1 MARDET
7 NCYTGTG
14 EPALTYTITDKG
26 VLTVSG
32 TPSAIGE
39 SAFRGRD
46 ELTDVRLPDSV
57 VRIEAHAFAD
67 CRNLRFVEPG
77 RSCRSIGDGAFRGC
91 GELFSVDWE
100 ESLIGSIG
108 SRAFD
113 GCGRLC
119 EFLALPRTLKSIGYA
134 AFENCAGLKRVE
146 FFNIP
151 VHIADSAFR
160 GTGIRKV
167 YAPWSKPLP
176 IGEKV
181 FPDDAVIYIPKGTKA
196 AYEETDG
203 WNRYALTERDRE
215 GEIARYFDG
224 LFSGRPVRLSGW
236 ELSLTAINYFIGERM
251 EDGNCY
257 YFPEA
262 SLEILRKHIFMLR
275 SMLDGGE
282 IPDNQVK
289 RARQALD
296 NGAYILETSSPM
308 EQSDI

>member
-7 NCYTGTG
+7 NGCTGTG

-32 TPSAIGE
+32 TPSAIVE

-57 VRIEAHAFAD
+57 VRIEDHAFAD

-77 RSCRSIGDGAFRGC
+77 RDCRSIGDGAFRGC

-108 SRAFD
+108 SRTFD
-113 GCGRLC
+113 GCCRLC
-119 EFLALPRTLKSIGYA
+119 EFLALLRTLKSIGYA
-134 AFENCAGLKRVE
+134 AFENCAGLERVE
-146 FFNIP
+146 FFNAP
-151 VHIADSAFR
+151 VHISDSAFH

-181 FPDDAVIYIPKGTKA
+181 FPDNAVIYIPKGTRA

-203 WNRYALTERDRE
+203 WNGYTLTERDRE
-215 GEIARYFDG
+215 CEIARYFDG
-224 LFSGRPVRLSGW
+224 LYSGRPVRLSGW

-262 SLEILRKHIFMLR
+262 SLEILRKHISMLR
-275 SMLDGGE
+275 SMLDGGKV
-282 IPDNQVK
+282 PDNQVK
-289 RARQALD
+289 RVRQALE

>member
-1 MARDET
+1 MEREEFNGCTD
-7 NCYTGTG
+7 TGK
-14 EPALTYTITDKG
+14 PALTYTITDKG

-32 TPSAIGE
+32 TPSAIE
-39 SAFRGRD
+39 KSAFRGRD

-57 VRIEAHAFAD
+57 VRIEDSAFAD
-67 CRNLRFVEPG
+67 CSNLKWVEPG
-77 RSCRSIGDGAFRGC
+77 RSCRSIGEEAFRGC

-113 GCGRLC
+113 GCCRLC

-134 AFENCAGLKRVE
+134 AFGSCAGLKRVE
-146 FFNIP
+146 FFNAP
-151 VHIADSAFR
+151 VHIADLAFH

-167 YAPWSKPLP
+167 YAPWSKQLP

-181 FPDDAVIYIPKGTKA
+181 FPDDVVIYIPKGTRA

-203 WNRYALTERDRE
+203 WNGYALTERDRE
-215 GEIARYFDG
+215 GEIERYFDG
-224 LFSGRPVRLSGW
+224 LYSGRPVRLSGW
-236 ELSLTAINYFIGERM
+236 EISLTAINYFIGERM

-262 SLEILRKHIFMLR
+262 SLEILRKNISMLR

-282 IPDNQVK
+282 VPDNQIK
-289 RARQALD
+289 MARQALD
-296 NGAYILETSSPM
+296 NGTYILETSSPM

>member
-7 NCYTGTG
+7 NGCTGTG
-14 EPALTYTITDKG
+14 KPALTYTITDKG

-32 TPSAIGE
+32 TPSAIVE

-57 VRIEAHAFAD
+57 VRIEDHAFAD

-77 RSCRSIGDGAFRGC
+77 RDCRSIGDGAFRGC

-108 SRAFD
+108 SRTFD
-113 GCGRLC
+113 GCCRLC

-134 AFENCAGLKRVE
+134 AFGNCTGLKRVE
-146 FFNIP
+146 FFNSP

-181 FPDDAVIYIPKGTKA
+181 FPDNAVIYIPKGTRA

-203 WNRYALTERDRE
+203 WNGYTLTERDRE
-215 GEIARYFDG
+215 CEIARYFDG
-224 LFSGRPVRLSGW
+224 LYSGRPVRLSGW

-262 SLEILRKHIFMLR
+262 SLEILRKHISMLR

-282 IPDNQVK
+282 VPDNQVK
-289 RARQALD
+289 RVRQALE

>member
-1 MARDET
+1 MEREEFNDRI
-7 NCYTGTG
+7 GTG
-14 EPALTYTITDKG
+14 EPALTYTITDRG

-32 TPSAIGE
+32 TPSAIE
-39 SAFRGRD
+39 KSAFRGRD

-57 VRIEAHAFAD
+57 VRMEDSAFAD
-67 CRNLRFVEPG
+67 CRNLKWVEPG
-77 RSCRSIGDGAFRGC
+77 RSCRSIGGEAFRGC

-108 SRAFD
+108 SRSFD

>member
-7 NCYTGTG
+7 NGCTGTG

-57 VRIEAHAFAD
+57 VRIEDSAFAD
-67 CRNLRFVEPG
+67 CRNLKFVEPG
-77 RSCRSIGDGAFRGC
+77 WSCRSIGDEAFRGC
-91 GELFSVDWE
+91 GELFSVDWG

-113 GCGRLC
+113 GCCRLC
-119 EFLALPRTLKSIGYA
+119 GFLALPRTLKSIGYA

-146 FFNIP
+146 FFNSP
-151 VHIADSAFR
+151 VHISDSAFR

-203 WNRYALTERDRE
+203 WNGYALKERDRE
-215 GEIARYFDG
+215 GEIERYFDG
-224 LFSGRPVRLSGW
+224 LYSGRPVRLSGW

-262 SLEILRKHIFMLR
+262 SLEILRKHISMLR

-282 IPDNQVK
+282 VPDNQVK
-289 RARQALD
+289 RVRQAFE

-308 EQSDI
+308 GQSDI

>member
-1 MARDET
+1 MEREEFNGCTD
-7 NCYTGTG
+7 TGK
-14 EPALTYTITDKG
+14 PALTYTITDKG

-32 TPSAIGE
+32 TPSAIE
-39 SAFRGRD
+39 KSAFRGRD

-57 VRIEAHAFAD
+57 VRIEDSAFAD
-67 CRNLRFVEPG
+67 CRNLKWVEPG
-77 RSCRSIGDGAFRGC
+77 RSCRSIGEEAFRGC

-113 GCGRLC
+113 GCCRLC

-134 AFENCAGLKRVE
+134 AFGSCAGLKRVE
-146 FFNIP
+146 FFNAP
-151 VHIADSAFR
+151 VHIADSAFH

-167 YAPWSKPLP
+167 YAPWSKQLP

-181 FPDDAVIYIPKGTKA
+181 FPDDVVIYIPKGTRA

-203 WNRYALTERDRE
+203 WNGYALTERDRE
-215 GEIARYFDG
+215 GEIERYFDG
-224 LFSGRPVRLSGW
+224 LYSGRPVRLSGW
-236 ELSLTAINYFIGERM
+236 EISLTAINYFIGERM

-262 SLEILRKHIFMLR
+262 SLEILRKNISMLR

-282 IPDNQVK
+282 VPDNQIK
-289 RARQALD
+289 MARQALD
-296 NGAYILETSSPM
+296 NGTYILETSSPM

>member
-1 MARDET
+1 MERDET
-7 NCYTGTG
+7 NGCTGTW

-57 VRIEAHAFAD
+57 VRIEGSAFAD

-77 RSCRSIGDGAFRGC
+77 RDCRSIGDGAFRGC
-91 GELFSVDWE
+91 GELFSVSWE
-100 ESLIGSIG
+100 ESLIGDIG

-134 AFENCAGLKRVE
+134 AFGNCAGLRRVE
-146 FFNIP
+146 FFNSP
-151 VHIADSAFR
+151 VHIADSAFH

-181 FPDDAVIYIPKGTKA
+181 FPSDAVIYIPKGTKA

-203 WNRYALTERDRE
+203 WNGYTLTERDRE
-215 GEIARYFDG
+215 SEIARYFDG
-224 LFSGRPVRLSGW
+224 LFSGEIVRLSGW
-236 ELSLTAINYFIGERM
+236 ELSITVINHFVSERM
-251 EDGNCY
+251 EDLNCY

-262 SLEILRKHIFMLR
+262 SLEILRKHISMLR

-282 IPDNQVK
+282 VPDDQVK

-296 NGAYILETSSPM
+296 NGTYILETASPM

>member
-1 MARDET
+1 M
-7 NCYTGTG
+7 
-14 EPALTYTITDKG
+14 TYTITDKG

-32 TPSAIGE
+32 TPSAIVE

-57 VRIEAHAFAD
+57 VRIEDHAFAD

-77 RSCRSIGDGAFRGC
+77 RDCRSIGDGAFRGC

-108 SRAFD
+108 SRTFD
-113 GCGRLC
+113 GCCRLC

-146 FFNIP
+146 FFNAP
-151 VHIADSAFR
+151 VHISDSAFH

-181 FPDDAVIYIPKGTKA
+181 FPDNAVIYIPKGTRA

-203 WNRYALTERDRE
+203 WNGYTLTERDRE
-215 GEIARYFDG
+215 CEIARYFDG
-224 LFSGRPVRLSGW
+224 LYSGRPVRLSGW

-262 SLEILRKHIFMLR
+262 SLEILRKHISMLR

-282 IPDNQVK
+282 VPDNQVK
-289 RARQALD
+289 RVRQALE

>member
-1 MARDET
+1 M
-7 NCYTGTG
+7 
-14 EPALTYTITDKG
+14 TYTITDKG

-32 TPSAIGE
+32 TPSAIVE

-57 VRIEAHAFAD
+57 VRIEDHAFAD

-77 RSCRSIGDGAFRGC
+77 RDCRSIGDGAFRGC

-108 SRAFD
+108 SRSFD

-134 AFENCAGLKRVE
+134 AFGNCTGLRRVE
-146 FFNIP
+146 FFNSP

-181 FPDDAVIYIPKGTKA
+181 FPHNAVIYIPKGTKA
-196 AYEETDG
+196 AYEETEG
-203 WNRYALTERDRE
+203 WNGYALTERDRE
-215 GEIARYFDG
+215 GEMERYFDG
-224 LFSGRPVRLSGW
+224 LYSGRPVRLSGW

-262 SLEILRKHIFMLR
+262 SLEILRKHISMLR

-282 IPDNQVK
+282 VPDNQVK
-289 RARQALD
+289 RVRRALE